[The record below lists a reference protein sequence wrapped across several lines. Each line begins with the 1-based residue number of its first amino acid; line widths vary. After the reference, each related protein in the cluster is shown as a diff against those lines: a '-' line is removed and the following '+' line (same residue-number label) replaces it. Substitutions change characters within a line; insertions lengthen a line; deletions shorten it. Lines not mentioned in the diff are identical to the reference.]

1 MTCINV
7 MVVLK
12 FSSFSK
18 ENAMFESPAAVFI
31 HSACVTLPPL
41 PTSAANL
48 LFPHCLGL
56 SYQLS
61 TEVLKVQTHWIMY
74 DWY

>member
-1 MTCINV
+1 
-7 MVVLK
+7 
-12 FSSFSK
+12 
-18 ENAMFESPAAVFI
+18 MFESPAAVFI

-41 PTSAANL
+41 PTFAANL

-74 DWY
+74 D